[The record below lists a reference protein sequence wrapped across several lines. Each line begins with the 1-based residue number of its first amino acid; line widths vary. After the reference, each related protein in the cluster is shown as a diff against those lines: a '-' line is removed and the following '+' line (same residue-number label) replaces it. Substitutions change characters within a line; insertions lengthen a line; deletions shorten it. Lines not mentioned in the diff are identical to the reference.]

1 MPNGR
6 TGTSASGASGA
17 PVAKGLHA
25 SRLVVGCV
33 VLATLMGTFIS
44 SNPLTLF
51 AGGATLAAIATML
64 WRPNDVPIFL
74 LPIIFQWSEVAVKPI
89 LTVFYGVPIERVLNI
104 GFTLQNGT
112 EAAALFGFA
121 GIACLTFGIYIG
133 AGKPRAQAER
143 ALRAETQ
150 RWPGG
155 LVLRLALG
163 SIVLGRVAGAFA
175 PLAGSAYQI
184 VLAFAG
190 LEYVG
195 LFGFAYWCF
204 INEAGYRYLIAIMG
218 LEILFGFT
226 GFFADFRLP
235 IIVLAVAALAAR
247 PSFRFS
253 SVVAMACLVLGIV
266 VLATF
271 WSEIKLDYRKF
282 STEGGGGQ
290 AVTGSMGGRLG
301 YIYDAATNF
310 SGAQFEDGFNK
321 LLARHS
327 YIDFLGATMNFVP
340 SMVPHEDGRLV
351 GAAIANMLMPRVLF
365 PDKPPLAND
374 TDITSEYT
382 GIDFYSAADTSIS
395 IGYLGELYID
405 FGYAGALVAMT
416 AIGACLGFG
425 YRFLR
430 GYERLP
436 LLITYGACTLLSL
449 SFMDFGTA
457 LIKAINGSVLAFAA
471 ALAIQR
477 FIAPRVLAQFLP
489 RYRKQQAPVKPMPRR

>member
-6 TGTSASGASGA
+6 TGIGLTGPSGA
-17 PVAKGLHA
+17 PVAPGLHA
-25 SRLVVGCV
+25 SRLVIGCV
-33 VLATLMGTFIS
+33 VLVSLLGTFIS
-44 SNPLTLF
+44 SNPLTVF

-64 WRPNDVPIFL
+64 WRPSDVPIFL

-104 GFTLQNGT
+104 GFTLRNGT

-121 GIACLTFGIYIG
+121 GIACLTFGIYVG

-143 ALRAETQ
+143 ALRAEAQ

-155 LVLRLALG
+155 LVLGLALG

-175 PLAGSAYQI
+175 PMFGSAYQI
-184 VLAFAG
+184 ILAFAG

-253 SVVAMACLVLGIV
+253 SITAMACLVLGIV

-271 WSEIKLDYRKF
+271 WSEIKLDYRTF

-290 AVTGSMGGRLG
+290 AVTGSMEGRLG
-301 YIYDAATNF
+301 
-310 SGAQFEDGFNK
+310 
-321 LLARHS
+321 
-327 YIDFLGATMNFVP
+327 
-340 SMVPHEDGRLV
+340 
-351 GAAIANMLMPRVLF
+351 
-365 PDKPPLAND
+365 
-374 TDITSEYT
+374 
-382 GIDFYSAADTSIS
+382 
-395 IGYLGELYID
+395 
-405 FGYAGALVAMT
+405 
-416 AIGACLGFG
+416 
-425 YRFLR
+425 
-430 GYERLP
+430 
-436 LLITYGACTLLSL
+436 
-449 SFMDFGTA
+449 
-457 LIKAINGSVLAFAA
+457 
-471 ALAIQR
+471 
-477 FIAPRVLAQFLP
+477 
-489 RYRKQQAPVKPMPRR
+489 